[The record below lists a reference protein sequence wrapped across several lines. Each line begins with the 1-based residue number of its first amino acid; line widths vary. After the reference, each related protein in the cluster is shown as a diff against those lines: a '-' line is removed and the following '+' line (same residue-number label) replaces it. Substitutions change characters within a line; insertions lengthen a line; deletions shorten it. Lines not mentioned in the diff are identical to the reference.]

1 MFLGR
6 CSSAGYFENVLNWTG
21 LCVEPNPEVFPRIA
35 SQAGRASGVQLAVS
49 DTPGTLPFVA
59 AYMRSSLNA
68 SAVDYAFLQ
77 SQGVVA
83 SSVEVRVTTPSL
95 LLAGHRATRDVAVID
110 YVSVDVEQ
118 LELAILRAW
127 PFDRYCVRLFNVE
140 NEPPDGAPSTLPQL
154 KALLEPLGY
163 EHVLRIGVDEVFRR
177 TSPCAIAIDSPSGR
191 HSGAMGGRGAPR
203 ATRKLRARGAS
214 RYRRKE

>member
-35 SQAGRASGVQLAVS
+35 SQAGRASGVKLAVS

-118 LELAILRAW
+118 LELVFGDADGQDTTSNAIVHELDAVEQVVEIDARRVERVA
-127 PFDRYCVRLFNVE
+127 RGNVDDAPGE
-140 NEPPDGAPSTLPQL
+140 APGTGCLEQLGQLVEGVAAGVLGLSRGHGSPLGDGA
-154 KALLEPLGY
+154 
-163 EHVLRIGVDEVFRR
+163 RR
-177 TSPCAIAIDSPSGR
+177 R
-191 HSGAMGGRGAPR
+191 W
-203 ATRKLRARGAS
+203 
-214 RYRRKE
+214 